1 MTNFLKPLPPEAL
14 IDDAKLAIEAIK
26 TAAGFSDV
34 QFSHLFLPVLKH
46 YARCVQ
52 QLPLKPDYFSEA
64 RGAWEFGLTVSI
76 LTLRLAGTRM
86 FFPSLESEARRALE
100 PQCRFA
106 AYVAGLASGV
116 AILAQSAKLLD
127 GDDEFHPLTAAQPL
141 QSWLTSADK
150 PEFNWRTSEPVLS
163 PQECAAIGALFIPRG
178 LLRDFDLRV
187 TLMICNSINPPT
199 SASGI
204 ESTLAKVVRISIEKT
219 IELYVAKQKM
229 QYTEPTK
236 TGIPLIREADRA
248 ATQIIESARPD
259 PVVVNPLSEPSDA
272 QVTTNRIPDQLA
284 THPFADGAL
293 QLANGDHTAA
303 ALLSKIDPV
312 LLEWFSA
319 LTTHERYAAVRD
331 KLVVTELG
339 IEIPGAILGS
349 FGVSGA
355 TIKGYLDSAGLVAGK
370 ASSLK
375 NVLLSPLLK
384 PVLLGDK
391 T

>member
-1 MTNFLKPLPPEAL
+1 MTNFLKQIPPEAL
-14 IDDAKLAIEAIK
+14 LEDAKSAIEAIR
-26 TAAGFSDV
+26 TAAGFSDA
-34 QFSHLFLPVLKH
+34 QFNHLFLPVLKH
-46 YARCVQ
+46 YAKCVQ

-64 RGAWEFGLTVSI
+64 RGSWEFGLTVSI

-116 AILAQSAKLLD
+116 AILAQNAKLLD

-141 QSWLTSADK
+141 QNWLNTAK
-150 PEFNWRTSEPVLS
+150 NPMFNWRINEQALS

-187 TLMICNSINPPT
+187 TLMICNSINPPA

-204 ESTLAKVVRISIEKT
+204 ESTLAKVVRTSIEKT
-219 IELYVAKQKM
+219 IELYATKQRM
-229 QYTEPTK
+229 QYTEPAK
-236 TGIPLIREADRA
+236 NGAPLIHEAGRA
-248 ATQIIESARPD
+248 AAQMIDSARPE
-259 PVVVNPLSEPSDA
+259 PVVVNPLSSPPATE
-272 QVTTNRIPDQLA
+272 VTSHGSPGELSA
-284 THPFADGAL
+284 AHFAEGAL
-293 QLANGDHTAA
+293 RLANGDHTAA
-303 ALLSKIDPV
+303 ALLSKGDPV

-319 LTTHERYAAVRD
+319 LTTHERYAAVRE
-331 KLVVTELG
+331 KLVVTESG
-339 IEIPGAILGS
+339 IEMPGAILGS

-384 PVLLGDK
+384 PVLFGDK